1 MRAKILP
8 NIFLQRMLKIHGDCS
23 NHGFDRM
30 YSVLFLFTDFK
41 IKYCTVILETTTELN
56 QDLVQQLMYNL
67 GRRRIVVCK

>member
-8 NIFLQRMLKIHGDCS
+8 NIFLWRMLKIHGDCS

-41 IKYCTVILETTTELN
+41 IRYCTVILETTTELN

-67 GRRRIVVCK
+67 GRRHIVVCK